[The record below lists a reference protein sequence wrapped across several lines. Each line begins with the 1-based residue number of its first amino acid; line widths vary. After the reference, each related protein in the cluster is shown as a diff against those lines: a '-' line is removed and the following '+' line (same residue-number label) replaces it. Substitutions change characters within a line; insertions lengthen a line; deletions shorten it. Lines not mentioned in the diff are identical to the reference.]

1 MNNTLYIIRDTKV
14 VEATNIK
21 NRDFLKYQKGF
32 TLIELLVVVAIIGML
47 SAIVFVSLQ
56 DSRARSRDAKRLT
69 DIQSISQAL
78 SIYQNTEQKYP
89 VYSGEITGSDP
100 LSVALQSYK
109 FIAGMPLDP
118 LNSGEIKYSYT
129 STDGKSYVLS
139 FCQETD
145 SIPRLHQGCGNEV
158 RP

>member
-21 NRDFLKYQKGF
+21 NRDFFKYQKGF
-32 TLIELLVVVAIIGML
+32 TLIELLVVIAIIGML
-47 SAIVFVSLQ
+47 SAIVFVSLK

-69 DIQSISQAL
+69 DVQSISQAL
-78 SIYQNTEQKYP
+78 SIYQNSEQRYP
-89 VYSGEITGSDP
+89 IYDGEITGSDA

-118 LNSGEIKYSYT
+118 LNDGEYKYTYVSV
-129 STDGKSYVLS
+129 DGKSYVLS

-145 SIPRLHQGCGNEV
+145 SVQRLHQGCGNEIV
-158 RP
+158 P